1 MEKELD
7 KEKSMFRTICL
18 TAMLLAAAAPAWA
31 HPGHEAS
38 GFLHPFTGIDH
49 LLAMVGVGMWAA
61 FLAVRKPAAA
71 LLVPAAFVVMMAA
84 GAAAGFGGIKLP
96 VVEAVI
102 LGSVFVIGGLL
113 LGAIRLPSAVAMAMV
128 GLFAVFHGYAHALE
142 APAGTGGT
150 YILGFLVATVLLQAA
165 GLGLG
170 KVALRTFG
178 GLGLR
183 ALGGVV
189 VAGGA
194 LVLIAN

>member
-1 MEKELD
+1 MT
-7 KEKSMFRTICL
+7 RTICL
-18 TAMLLAAAAPAWA
+18 TVLLLALAGPASA

-61 FLAVRKPAAA
+61 FLAVGRPAAA
-71 LLVPAAFVVMMAA
+71 LLVPAAFLAMMAV
-84 GAAAGFGGIKLP
+84 GAAAGFAGIKLP
-96 VVEAVI
+96 IVEAVI
-102 LGSVFVIGGLL
+102 LGSVFVFGGLIM
-113 LGAIRLPSAVAMAMV
+113 AAVRLPSAAAMSVA

-142 APAGTGGT
+142 APADGAGA
-150 YILGFLVATVLLQAA
+150 YILGFLTATTLLQGVGV
-165 GLGLG
+165 GLGWA
-170 KVALRTFG
+170 ALRAVG
-178 GLGLR
+178 DLGLR